1 MDYPSLAALLPS
13 SSTLGGFVS
22 WADLLL
28 SSNPIRKGLIDN
40 NPFYRWTC
48 SIRKSSQ
55 QKTLLQLDELLH
67 LKSLFTHSPNTKYS
81 ITPTNTSHILL
92 KYSPCHWAPTNI
104 LYTQAHKLSWALS
117 QILSIIAHILTNLGF
132 HKICSSYYYQNWAV
146 NYTIPTQSPISF
158 GLWEKLKESPNSK
171 SPTMMW
177 LIPKSH
183 YDVANSK
190 VSLQCG

>member
-1 MDYPSLAALLPS
+1 M
-13 SSTLGGFVS
+13 G
-22 WADLLL
+22 
-28 SSNPIRKGLIDN
+28 
-40 NPFYRWTC
+40 PF
-48 SIRKSSQ
+48 
-55 QKTLLQLDELLH
+55 
-67 LKSLFTHSPNTKYS
+67 
-81 ITPTNTSHILL
+81 
-92 KYSPCHWAPTNI
+92 TNI

-117 QILSIIAHILTNLGF
+117 QILSIIANILSNLGF

-190 VSLQCG
+190 KSHYDVANSKKSHYDVANSKESHYDVANSKARYDAALFTKPITAQHYLQKPL